1 MQHYSCMQFA
11 LTHIIFQTNTYQAI
25 VVTDGLQS
33 YAIFTYNCQQLQWV
47 QSQSNYAVVGF
58 NAHGQSYANAN
69 FSGTPLIGSIACNNS
84 TYPWSNAVYNIGKS
98 TSMTQN
104 QIRLCISAYNNDIT
118 LFGATSPTA
127 YIQQPCPCVLN
138 QLLRD
143 SRFTSDRTQT
153 SYRCYYQLFPSRI
166 QSAYPVRYCCYE

>member
-1 MQHYSCMQFA
+1 MQFA
-11 LTHIIFQTNTYQAI
+11 SPEFIFQTNTYQAI

-58 NAHGQSYANAN
+58 NAYGQSYANAN

-98 TSMTQN
+98 ISITQN
-104 QIRLCISAYNNDIT
+104 QIHLCISAYNNDIT

-127 YIQQPCPCVLN
+127 YIQQPCPCVHN
-138 QLLRD
+138 QILRD
-143 SRFTSDRTQT
+143 SRFTPDHTQT
-153 SYRCYYQLFPSRI
+153 SYLCYYQTRARRI
-166 QSAYPVRYCCYE
+166 ISAYPVRYCCYE